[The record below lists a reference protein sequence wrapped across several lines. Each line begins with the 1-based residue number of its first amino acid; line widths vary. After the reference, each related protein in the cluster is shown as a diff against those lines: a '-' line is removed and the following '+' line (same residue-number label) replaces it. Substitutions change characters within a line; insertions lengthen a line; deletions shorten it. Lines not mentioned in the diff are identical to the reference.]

1 MKKFNKILL
10 ASCLLTFG
18 IASAQT
24 GIGTTTPDA
33 SAVLD
38 VSSSTKGLLMPRL
51 TTSQRNAISLPATGL
66 VVYNTTSNELQTN
79 TGTTASPIWTAS
91 GIGPTGATGAQ
102 GVAGDTGA
110 TGAAGTNG
118 TNGATWTSGSG
129 APSNAVGT
137 NGDHYLNTASGDV
150 YLKASNVYSIV
161 GNIKG
166 ATGATGA
173 QGIQGIQGAAGTNGT
188 NGTNATVTGSA
199 PIAVSSG
206 VVSLNDS
213 GVTSAKILDGTVTTA
228 DLANNSVSMAKISAT
243 GTADSTTYLRGD
255 GSWSTVASASA
266 GTVTNVS
273 VTTANGISGSVLNPT
288 DTPAITLTLGDIT
301 PTSVVTSGNTT
312 VNGVFKSNGAVYAKV
327 RTVTSL
333 PITWA
338 ADDYMIIVKVAAAQ
352 NLILPDPAL
361 YSGRVI
367 CIRNGSVSAGTSGTY
382 TYITYVP
389 QDVTTILANRGQT
402 FVSDGTKWFLISGV

>member
-1 MKKFNKILL
+1 
-10 ASCLLTFG
+10 
-18 IASAQT
+18 
-24 GIGTTTPDA
+24 
-33 SAVLD
+33 
-38 VSSSTKGLLMPRL
+38 
-51 TTSQRNAISLPATGL
+51 
-66 VVYNTTSNELQTN
+66 
-79 TGTTASPIWTAS
+79 
-91 GIGPTGATGAQ
+91 
-102 GVAGDTGA
+102 
-110 TGAAGTNG
+110 
-118 TNGATWTSGSG
+118 
-129 APSNAVGT
+129 
-137 NGDHYLNTASGDV
+137 
-150 YLKASNVYSIV
+150 
-161 GNIKG
+161 
-166 ATGATGA
+166 
-173 QGIQGIQGAAGTNGT
+173 
-188 NGTNATVTGSA
+188 
-199 PIAVSSG
+199 